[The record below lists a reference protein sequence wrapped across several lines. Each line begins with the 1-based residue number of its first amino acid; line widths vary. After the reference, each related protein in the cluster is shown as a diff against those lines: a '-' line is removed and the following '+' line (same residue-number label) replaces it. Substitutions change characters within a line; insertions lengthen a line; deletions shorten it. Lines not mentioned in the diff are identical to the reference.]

1 MIILHDIMQNKSKRK
16 VRGKMD
22 TTIIRPKR
30 EFPIKFNRKTIL
42 ITIAIAVAVI
52 GAAIM
57 FISSDQNNH
66 RYFDEQLEAAEELMI
81 AKKYDQAL
89 ECCDNAKG
97 VFSNDDRVYIMEA
110 DIYLDKG
117 DKEKAKK
124 VRKPW
129 RFRTYMQNLCNYK
142 IIQTIILS
150 RQIE

>member
-1 MIILHDIMQNKSKRK
+1 
-16 VRGKMD
+16 MD

-124 VRKPW
+124 VLEEGLKYADTKDLRNKLESVK
-129 RFRTYMQNLCNYK
+129 ND
-142 IIQTIILS
+142 IQTKKCYVWLTL
-150 RQIE
+150 R